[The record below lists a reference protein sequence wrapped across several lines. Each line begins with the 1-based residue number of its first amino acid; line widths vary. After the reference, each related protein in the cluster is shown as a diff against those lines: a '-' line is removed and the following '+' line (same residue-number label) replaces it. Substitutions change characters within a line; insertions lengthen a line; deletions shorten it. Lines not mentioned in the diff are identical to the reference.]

1 VTSPFVQQLR
11 ARSDPIRLVQQ
22 GDEVVHLRVQVP
34 EVWDLVQIEAS
45 PDDPVQVV
53 KVHAL
58 ERLQAGTQTHDEYVV
73 KLRGVEILDEKLS
86 LSDAGVRNGS
96 TLLVTHRRR
105 RPVR

>member
-1 VTSPFVQQLR
+1 VTAPFVQQLR
-11 ARSDPIRLVQQ
+11 VRSEPIRLVQQ

-34 EVWDLVQIEAS
+34 EVWDVVQIEAS
-45 PDDPVQVV
+45 PDDPVQAV

-58 ERLQAGTQTHDEYVV
+58 ERLQAGTHTHDEYVV
-73 KLRGVEILDEKLS
+73 KLRGVEVLDEMVS
-86 LSDAGVRNGS
+86 LRDAGVRSGS